1 MSLNNLSH
9 SARHPSPRPIFG
21 FARPEIGS
29 MALATLTALYLIAF
43 TNRTFFTRSFE
54 YFDNHLSLAAFAL
67 GLTCLF
73 AAFTIA
79 ISVKYLMKP
88 VLIVMILAA
97 ASASWFMD
105 GFGTIIDVDMIRNAA
120 TTTTSEA
127 GHLVTPAYILHMTVF
142 GFLPSLMIAFVRIKH
157 RNFLAKLRWNLTAI
171 VPLLLLAL
179 ACGVSSARSIAAVTR
194 LHKDLILTLNPFV
207 PVGSA
212 IGFALASEADK
223 NIVAAPLGTDARV
236 AGATR
241 SGKPRVLIIV
251 TGETARA
258 ENFSLNGYA
267 RETNPELK
275 KRDITYFSDTSS
287 CGTATAV
294 SVPCMFSNLKRSGYS
309 HSAGLANE
317 NLLDV
322 FGHAGIKTEWWEN
335 NTGAKGVADRTV
347 MRSFSDANDPRFC
360 TANECLDDAMIDQLD
375 TWLAGI
381 KGDSVLVLHQLGSHG
396 PAYYQRYTPE
406 FARFTPECKTGEIG
420 TCERQAVVNTY
431 DNTILYTDH
440 ILSSVIDKLKAR
452 ENSID
457 PAMIYMSDH
466 GESLG
471 ENGLYLHGAPYIIAP
486 SQQTHVPFV
495 LWQGEEMKASV
506 DAGCLTKRA
515 GEEASHDNLFHTAL
529 GLMAVKTSVY
539 TPKLDVLS
547 ACRTPVTGSG
557 S

>member
-1 MSLNNLSH
+1 MSIHNLSH
-9 SARHPSPRPIFG
+9 SARRPSWRL
-21 FARPEIGS
+21 ARPEIGS
-29 MALATLTALYLIAF
+29 ITLALLTALYLIAF
-43 TNRTFFTRSFE
+43 TNRTFFSRSFE
-54 YFDNHLSLAAFAL
+54 YFDNHLSLAAFIF

-88 VLIVMILAA
+88 LLILMVLSA

-105 GFGTIIDVDMIRNAA
+105 RFGTIIDVDMIRNAA

-127 GHLVTPAYILHMTVF
+127 GHLITPAYLLHMTVF
-142 GFLPSLMIAFVRIKH
+142 GILPSLLIVFVRIKH
-157 RNFLAKLRWNLTAI
+157 RNFFAKLRWNLTAI

-212 IGFALASEADK
+212 VAFVLASEADK
-223 NIVAAPLGTDARV
+223 NIVAAPLGTDAKV
-236 AGATR
+236 AGPTR

-258 ENFSLNGYA
+258 ENFSLGGYD

-275 KRDITYFSDTSS
+275 KHDITYFSDTSS

-309 HSAGLANE
+309 HRAGLANE

-335 NTGAKGVADRTV
+335 NTGDKNVADRTT
-347 MRSFSDANDPRFC
+347 MHSFSNANDPRFC

-375 TWLAGI
+375 TWLAGV

-420 TCERQAVVNTY
+420 TCERQSVVNTY

-440 ILSSVIDKLKAR
+440 ILASVIDHLKAR

-495 LWQGEEMKASV
+495 LWQGTEMKAMV

-529 GLMAVKTSVY
+529 GLMSVKTSVY

-547 ACRTPVTGSG
+547 ACRAPVSG
-557 S
+557 ASS

>member
-1 MSLNNLSH
+1 MHNLSH
-9 SARHPSPRPIFG
+9 SAGRPSWQL
-21 FARPEIGS
+21 ARPQIGS
-29 MALATLTALYLIAF
+29 ITLAALTALYLIAF
-43 TNRTFFTRSFE
+43 TNRTFLSRAFD
-54 YFDNHLSLAAFAL
+54 YFDNHLSLAAFVL

-73 AAFTIA
+73 TAFTIA
-79 ISVKYLMKP
+79 ISVRYLVKP
-88 VLIVMILAA
+88 LLIVMVLSA

-127 GHLVTPAYILHMTVF
+127 GHLITPAYILHMTVF
-142 GFLPSLMIAFVRIKH
+142 GLLPSLMIAFVQVKH
-157 RNFLAKLRWNLTAI
+157 RNFLAKVRWNLTAI

-194 LHKDLILTLNPFV
+194 LHKDLIMTLNPFV
-207 PVGSA
+207 PMGSA
-212 IGFALASEADK
+212 VGFALASEADK
-223 NIVAAPLGTDARV
+223 NIVAAPLGTDATV
-236 AGATR
+236 AGPTA

-267 RETNPELK
+267 RDTNPELK
-275 KRDITYFSDTSS
+275 KRDITYFSQTSS

-309 HSAGLANE
+309 HRAGLAHE

-335 NTGAKGVADRTV
+335 NTGDKNVADRAT
-347 MRSFSDANDPRFC
+347 MHSFSNANDPRFC

-375 TWLAGI
+375 TWLSNV

-420 TCERQAVVNTY
+420 TCDRQAVVNTY

-440 ILSSVIDKLKAR
+440 ILSSVIDHLKAR

-495 LWQGEEMKASV
+495 LWQGAEMKASV

-515 GEEASHDNLFHTAL
+515 GEDASHDNLFHTAL

-547 ACRTPVTGSG
+547 ACRTPVSG
-557 S
+557 ANS

>member
-1 MSLNNLSH
+1 LSMHSLSH
-9 SARHPSPRPIFG
+9 SARPSRGLSRPQ
-21 FARPEIGS
+21 IGS
-29 MALATLTALYLIAF
+29 ITLSVLTALYLIAF

-54 YFDNHLSLAAFAL
+54 YFDNHLSLAAFSF
-67 GLTCLF
+67 GLACLF

-79 ISVKYLMKP
+79 ISVKYLVKSILILM
-88 VLIVMILAA
+88 VLSA

-120 TTTTSEA
+120 TTTSSEA
-127 GHLVTPAYILHMTVF
+127 GHLITPAYVLHMTVF
-142 GFLPSLMIAFVRIKH
+142 GILPAVLIAWVRVKH
-157 RNFLAKLRWNLTAI
+157 RPFFAKVRWNLTAI
-171 VPLLLLAL
+171 VPLLLIAL

-212 IGFALASEADK
+212 IGFAFASEADK
-223 NIVAAPLGTDARV
+223 NIVAAPLGTDAQV
-236 AGATR
+236 AGPTK

-258 ENFSLNGYA
+258 ENFSLGGYA

-275 KRDITYFSDTSS
+275 KRDITYFPQTSS

-309 HSAGLANE
+309 HRAGLANE
-317 NLLDV
+317 NLIDV

-335 NTGAKGVADRTV
+335 NTGSKGVADRTT

-375 TWLAGI
+375 TWLSNV
-381 KGDSVLVLHQLGSHG
+381 KSDSVLVLHQLGSHG

-420 TCERQAVVNTY
+420 TCERQSVINTY
-431 DNTILYTDH
+431 DNTLLYTDH
-440 ILSSVIDKLKAR
+440 ILASVIDKLKAR
-452 ENSID
+452 EDKID

-486 SQQTHVPFV
+486 SQQTHIPFV
-495 LWQGEEMKASV
+495 MWQGAEMKASI

-515 GEEASHDNLFHTAL
+515 GEDASHDNLFSTAL

-539 TPKLDVLS
+539 EPKLDVLS
-547 ACRTPVTGSG
+547 ACRAPATGANS
-557 S
+557 

>member
-1 MSLNNLSH
+1 MSINNLSH
-9 SARHPSPRPIFG
+9 SARRPSSRLV
-21 FARPEIGS
+21 RPEVGS
-29 MALATLTALYLIAF
+29 ITLATLTAFYLIAF
-43 TNRTFFTRSFE
+43 TNRTFFNRSFE
-54 YFDNHLSLAAFAL
+54 YFDNHLSLAAFSL
-67 GLTCLF
+67 GLSCLF

-88 VLIVMILAA
+88 VLILMVLSA

-127 GHLVTPAYILHMTVF
+127 GHLITPAYILHMTVF
-142 GFLPSLMIAFVRIKH
+142 GILPSLMIAFVQIKH
-157 RNFLAKLRWNLTAI
+157 RNFFAKLRWNLTAI

-179 ACGVSSARSIAAVTR
+179 ACGVSGARSIAAVTR

-212 IGFALASEADK
+212 ISFALASEADK
-223 NIVAAPLGTDARV
+223 NIVAAPLGTDAKV
-236 AGATR
+236 AGPTA

-258 ENFSLNGYA
+258 ENFSLSGYA
-267 RETNPELK
+267 RDTNPELK
-275 KRDITYFSDTSS
+275 KRDITYFSQTSS

-309 HSAGLANE
+309 HRAGLANE

-322 FGHAGIKTEWWEN
+322 FGHAGITTEWWEN
-335 NTGAKGVADRTV
+335 NTGDKNVADRTV
-347 MRSFSDANDPRFC
+347 MHSFSNANDPRFC
-360 TANECLDDAMIDQLD
+360 KDNECLDDVMVGQLD
-375 TWLAGI
+375 TWLSNV

-406 FARFTPECKTGEIG
+406 FARFTPECSTGEIG
-420 TCERQAVVNTY
+420 TCDRQAVINTY

-440 ILSSVIDKLKAR
+440 ILASVIDKLKAR
-452 ENSID
+452 EDKID

-495 LWQGEEMKASV
+495 LWQGAEMKASV

-515 GEEASHDNLFHTAL
+515 VEEASHDNLFHTAL
-529 GLMAVKTSVY
+529 GLMSVNTSAY

-547 ACRTPVTGSG
+547 ACRKPASG
-557 S
+557 ANS